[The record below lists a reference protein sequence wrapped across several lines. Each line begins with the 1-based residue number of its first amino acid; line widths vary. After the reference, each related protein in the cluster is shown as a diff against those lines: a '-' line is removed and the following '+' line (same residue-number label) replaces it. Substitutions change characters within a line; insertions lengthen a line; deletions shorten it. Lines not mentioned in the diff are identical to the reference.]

1 MSSKKKFLG
10 MMVELLAICMLLSG
24 CIYLDSPDYS
34 EVDITEENRLAL
46 LNELNIEFYK
56 CELVKGEVQEREAS
70 NEEIGQQFF
79 YEFPDINNYP
89 LDIKGSGEID
99 VEIFLPLENNGSG
112 MRELV
117 EKTAKEFNS
126 AKLKDTN
133 GHVMSVSI
141 RALDSSLAEDFINSR
156 SYMPKGYI
164 APNELCSVLMQANGI
179 EVQMVSSKLVGN
191 TMGIAIAKEKYD
203 EFAKTGSVAISDIV
217 KANMDGK
224 VSIGYTN
231 PTNNP
236 TGLNFV
242 VSMLAYF
249 DASNPNSFEATTN
262 FASFQNTVPTVSY
275 STEQMVK
282 AVQNGT
288 INAFI
293 IEHEAFLNANIENE
307 FVFIPFGVRHDYPL
321 LALEHTTEE
330 EQDVLKKFAEYFQQD
345 SVQEMASKMKFNL
358 DASYESTVDVSNYPG
373 SMLNE
378 ILRFWKEGKASGK
391 QIAAIFVAD
400 ISGSMKGSK
409 LDKLKESLTNAMQ
422 YISEDSK
429 VGIISYDENVYY
441 NLPLGEFTHEQ
452 QEYFAGAVNSLE
464 EQGNTATN
472 SAMLQAIKI
481 LEEERNINGIKPI
494 IILLSDG
501 DTNMGYK
508 LDENIEKLIKAFN
521 IPIYTIAYGS
531 NANKAELNKI
541 ADLNGGTF
549 INASTDDVGY
559 KIKLLFNAEM

>member
-1 MSSKKKFLG
+1 MTSKKRFLG
-10 MMVELLAICMLLSG
+10 MLVVVLVICMSLSS
-24 CIYLDSPDYS
+24 CVYVNSPDYS
-34 EVDITEENRLAL
+34 DVDITKDNRLTL
-46 LNELNIEFYK
+46 LNELDIKLNE
-56 CELVKGEVQEREAS
+56 CELVKGDMQERNALDGES
-70 NEEIGQQFF
+70 EQQFF
-79 YEFPDINNYP
+79 YELPDINNYS

-99 VEIFLPLENNGSG
+99 VEIFLPLENNGSSI
-112 MRELV
+112 RELV
-117 EKTAKEFNS
+117 KEAAQEFNS
-126 AKLKDTN
+126 AQLKAN

-141 RALDSSLAEDFINSR
+141 RTLDSSLAEDFINSK

-164 APNELCSVLMQANGI
+164 APNELCGALMRANGI

-191 TMGIAIAKEKYD
+191 TMGIAIAKGKYD
-203 EFAKTGSVAISDIV
+203 ELASTDNVAISDIV

-262 FASFQNTVPTVSY
+262 FASFQNTVPVVSY
-275 STEQMVK
+275 STEQMVN
-282 AVQNGT
+282 AVHNGT

-293 IEHEAFLNANIENE
+293 IEHEAFLNSNIENE

-321 LALEHTTEE
+321 LALEYATEE
-330 EQDVLKKFAEYFQQD
+330 EQEVLKKFAEYFQQD
-345 SVQEMASKMKFNL
+345 SVQKIANDMKFNL
-358 DASYESTVDVSNYPG
+358 DASYESAVDISSYPE
-373 SMLNE
+373 SMINE
-378 ILRFWKEGKASGK
+378 ILKFWKEDKTSGK

-400 ISGSMKGSK
+400 ISGSMGGNK

-422 YISEDSK
+422 YINEDAK
-429 VGIISYDENVYY
+429 VGIISYDGNVYY

-452 QEYFAGAVNSLE
+452 QEYFAGAVNSLKD
-464 EQGNTATN
+464 QGNTATN
-472 SAMLQAIKI
+472 NAMLQAIKI
-481 LEEERNINGIKPI
+481 LEEERNVNEVKPI

-501 DTNMGYK
+501 GTNEGYY
-508 LDENIEKLIKAFN
+508 LDKNIEKLIKAFD
-521 IPIYTIAYGS
+521 IPIYTIAYGRD
-531 NANKAELNKI
+531 ADEKELNRI

-559 KIKLLFNAEM
+559 KIKSLFNAEM

>member
-1 MSSKKKFLG
+1 MTGRKKILG
-10 MMVELLAICMLLSG
+10 MMVALLTISMLLSS
-24 CIYLDSPDYS
+24 CIYLGSPDYS
-34 EVDITEENRLAL
+34 EIDITEENRLDL
-46 LNELNIEFYK
+46 LNELNIKIHE
-56 CELVKGEVQEREAS
+56 CELVKGEVPEREAS
-70 NEEIGQQFF
+70 DEENEQQFF
-79 YEFPDINNYP
+79 YELPDINNYP
-89 LDIKGSGEID
+89 LDIEGSGEID
-99 VEIFLPLENNGSG
+99 VEIFLPLENNGSS

-117 EKTAKEFNS
+117 KNAAQEFNAANLKS
-126 AKLKDTN
+126 AN
-133 GHVMSVSI
+133 GQIMSVSI
-141 RALDSSLAEDFINSR
+141 RALDSSLAEDFINSK

-164 APNELCSVLMQANGI
+164 APNELCSALIQANGI
-179 EVQMVSSKLVGN
+179 DVQMVCSKLVGN

-203 EFAKTGSVAISDIV
+203 ELAETDSVAISDIV
-217 KANMDGK
+217 KANIDGK
-224 VSIGYTN
+224 ISIGYTN

-262 FASFQNTVPTVSY
+262 FANFQNTVPAVSY

-282 AVQNGT
+282 SVQNGT

-321 LALEHTTEE
+321 LALEYATKE
-330 EQDVLKKFAEYFQQD
+330 EQDVLKEFAEYFQKD
-345 SVQEMASKMKFNL
+345 SVQKMASDMKFNL
-358 DASYESTVDVSNYPG
+358 DASYESTIAISNYSE

-391 QIAAIFVAD
+391 QIVAIFVAD
-400 ISGSMKGSK
+400 ISGSMRGDK
-409 LDKLKESLTNAMQ
+409 LDKLKESLTNSMQ
-422 YISEDSK
+422 YISEDAK
-429 VGIISYDENVYY
+429 VGIISYDDNVYY

-452 QEYFAGAVNSLE
+452 QEYFAGAVNSLKDN
-464 EQGNTATN
+464 GNTATN
-472 SAMLQAIKI
+472 NAMLQAIKV
-481 LEEERNINGIKPI
+481 LEEERNINEVKPI

-501 DTNMGYK
+501 GTNQGYQ
-508 LDENIEKLIKAFN
+508 LDKNIEKLIKAFN

-531 NANKAELNKI
+531 NADEAELNKI

-559 KIKLLFNAEM
+559 KIKSLFNAEM

>member
-1 MSSKKKFLG
+1 MSSKKNFLG
-10 MMVELLAICMLLSG
+10 MMVALLTICMLLSS
-24 CIYLDSPDYS
+24 CIYLNSPDYS
-34 EVDITEENRLAL
+34 EVDITEENRLTL
-46 LNELNIEFYK
+46 LDELNIELK
-56 CELVKGEVQEREAS
+56 ECELVKGEVQERES
-70 NEEIGQQFF
+70 SDEGNEQQFF
-79 YEFPDINNYP
+79 YELPDINNYP

-99 VEIFLPLENNGSG
+99 VEIFLPLENNGSSI
-112 MRELV
+112 RELV
-117 EKTAKEFNS
+117 ENTAQEFNT
-126 AKLKDTN
+126 AKLKN
-133 GHVMSVSI
+133 EHGQVMSVSI
-141 RALDSSLAEDFINSR
+141 RALDSSLAEDFINSK

-164 APNELCSVLMQANGI
+164 APNELCGALMQANGI

-191 TMGIAIAKEKYD
+191 TMGIAIAKGKYD
-203 EFAKTGSVAISDIV
+203 EIAGTGNVSISNIV

-224 VSIGYTN
+224 ISIGYTN

-262 FASFQNTVPTVSY
+262 FASFQNTVPAVSY

-282 AVQNGT
+282 SVQNGT
-288 INAFI
+288 INGFI

-321 LALEHTTEE
+321 LALEYANKE
-330 EQDVLKKFAEYFQQD
+330 EQDVLKEFAEYFKKD
-345 SVQEMASKMKFNL
+345 SVQKMASNMKFNI
-358 DASYESTVDVSNYPG
+358 DESYESTVDISNYSV

-400 ISGSMKGSK
+400 ISGSMQGNK
-409 LDKLKESLTNAMQ
+409 LNKLKESLTNAMQ
-422 YISEDSK
+422 YISEDAK
-429 VGIISYDENVYY
+429 VGIISYDDNVYY

-452 QEYFAGAVNSLE
+452 QEYFAGAVNSLKDN
-464 EQGNTATN
+464 GNTATN
-472 SAMLQAIKI
+472 NAMLQAIKV
-481 LEEERNINGIKPI
+481 LEEERSVNGVKPI

-501 DTNMGYK
+501 GTNQGYQ
-508 LDENIEKLIKAFN
+508 LDKNIEKLIKAFN

-531 NANKAELNKI
+531 DADEAQLNKI

-559 KIKLLFNAEM
+559 KIKSLFNAEM